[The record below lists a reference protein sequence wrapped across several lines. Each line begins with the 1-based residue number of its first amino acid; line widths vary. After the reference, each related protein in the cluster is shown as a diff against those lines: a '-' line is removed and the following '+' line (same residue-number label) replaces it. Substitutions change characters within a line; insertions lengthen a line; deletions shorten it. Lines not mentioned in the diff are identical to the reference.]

1 MSMKEDLEEWQ
12 TETLDEAKLKAMDLE
27 DEALKQTTYQDA
39 LDFLNKSK
47 PKRHDCDYGNWPIA
61 RKFYEIT
68 DLIFDEVK
76 EEIIKQAFSREIEHD

>member
-1 MSMKEDLEEWQ
+1 MSMKENLEEWQ
-12 TETLDEAKLKAMDLE
+12 TETLDEAKVKAMDLE

-47 PKRHDCDYGNWPIA
+47 PKRHDCDYGNWSVA
-61 RKFYEIT
+61 KKLYEIT

-76 EEIIKQAFSREIEHD
+76 EEIVKQAFSRKIEHD

>member
-12 TETLDEAKLKAMDLE
+12 TETLDEAMQKAMDLE

-47 PKRHDCDYGNWPIA
+47 PKRHDHGNWPIA

-76 EEIIKQAFSREIEHD
+76 EEIVKQAFSRKIEND

>member
-12 TETLDEAKLKAMDLE
+12 TETLDEAMQKAMDLE
-27 DEALKQTTYQDA
+27 EEALKQTTYQDA

-47 PKRHDCDYGNWPIA
+47 PKRHDYGNWPIA

-76 EEIIKQAFSREIEHD
+76 EEIIKQAFSRKIEND